1 MRSLGPRTNL
11 KKTYPRC
18 HYNSKG
24 KSKKQ
29 FSTEKEAEEYITSHK
44 LEGYTIYLCRICN
57 MYHISHKNKT
67 NNKIN
72 TRHAENKINGNTAEK
87 TDI

>member
-29 FSTEKEAEEYITSHK
+29 FSSVKEAEEYISSHK
-44 LEGYTIYLCRICN
+44 LSGYTIYLCRVCN
-57 MYHISHKNKT
+57 KFHISHKNKQK
-67 NNKIN
+67 NDGERK
-72 TRHAENKINGNTAEK
+72 EP
-87 TDI
+87 

>member
-1 MRSLGPRTNL
+1 MRSVGPRTNL

-29 FSTEKEAEEYITSHK
+29 FSTVKEAEEYIASHK
-44 LEGYTIYLCRICN
+44 LEGYTIYECRVCS
-57 MYHISHKNKT
+57 MYHISHKNKRKDDDESGT
-67 NNKIN
+67 
-72 TRHAENKINGNTAEK
+72 
-87 TDI
+87 

>member
-1 MRSLGPRTNL
+1 MHTVGPRTNL

-29 FSTEKEAEEYITSHK
+29 FSTEKEAEKYIASRK
-44 LEGYTIYLCRICN
+44 LEGYTIYLCRVCN
-57 MYHISHKNKT
+57 MYHISHKNKKKEDDSET
-67 NNKIN
+67 
-72 TRHAENKINGNTAEK
+72 
-87 TDI
+87 

>member
-1 MRSLGPRTNL
+1 MRSLGPRTTL

-29 FSTEKEAEEYITSHK
+29 FETEKEAQDYIAAHK
-44 LEGYTIYLCRICN
+44 LSGYAIYLCRVCN
-57 MYHISHKNKT
+57 KFHISHKNKP
-67 NNKIN
+67 K
-72 TRHAENKINGNTAEK
+72 NGKEECES
-87 TDI
+87 

>member
-29 FSTEKEAEEYITSHK
+29 FETEKEAQYYIAAHK
-44 LEGYTIYLCRICN
+44 LSGYTIYLCPVCN
-57 MYHISHKNKT
+57 KFHISHKNKP
-67 NNKIN
+67 K
-72 TRHAENKINGNTAEK
+72 NGKEK
-87 TDI
+87 CES

>member
-29 FSTEKEAEEYITSHK
+29 FSSVKEAEDYIFSHK
-44 LEGYTIYLCRICN
+44 LKGYTIYKCRVCN
-57 MYHISHKNKT
+57 MYHISHKNK
-67 NNKIN
+67 KQ
-72 TRHAENKINGNTAEK
+72 EGV
-87 TDI
+87 

>member
-1 MRSLGPRTNL
+1 MRSLGPRSNL

-29 FSTEKEAEEYITSHK
+29 FSTEKEAEEYIASHK
-44 LEGYTIYLCRICN
+44 LEGYTIYKCRVCN
-57 MYHISHKNKT
+57 MYHISHKNKQ
-67 NNKIN
+67 K
-72 TRHAENKINGNTAEK
+72 ENEDESGT
-87 TDI
+87 

>member
-1 MRSLGPRTNL
+1 MRSVGPRSNL

-29 FSTEKEAEEYITSHK
+29 FSTEKEAEEYIASHK
-44 LEGYTIYLCRICN
+44 LEGYSIYKCRVCN
-57 MYHISHKNKT
+57 MYHISHKNKQ
-67 NNKIN
+67 K
-72 TRHAENKINGNTAEK
+72 ENEDESGT
-87 TDI
+87 

>member
-1 MRSLGPRTNL
+1 MRSVGPRSNL

-29 FSTEKEAEEYITSHK
+29 FETEADAEEYISSHK
-44 LEGYTIYLCRICN
+44 LKGYTIYKCRVCN
-57 MYHISHKNKT
+57 MYHISHKNKP
-67 NNKIN
+67 ND
-72 TRHAENKINGNTAEK
+72 G
-87 TDI
+87 TDESGT

>member
-1 MRSLGPRTNL
+1 MRSVGPRSNL

-29 FSTEKEAEEYITSHK
+29 FSTEKEAEEYIASHK
-44 LEGYTIYLCRICN
+44 LEGYTIYLCRVCN
-57 MYHISHKNKT
+57 MYHISHKNKQKEDIEHGKDKT
-67 NNKIN
+67 
-72 TRHAENKINGNTAEK
+72 NGNTTQEH
-87 TDI
+87 DS

>member
-1 MRSLGPRTNL
+1 MRSVGPRSNL

-29 FSTEKEAEEYITSHK
+29 ISTEKEAEEYIASHK
-44 LEGYTIYLCRICN
+44 LEGYTIYLCRVCN
-57 MYHISHKNKT
+57 MYHISHKNKKKD
-67 NNKIN
+67 N
-72 TRHAENKINGNTAEK
+72 ADESG
-87 TDI
+87 DL

>member
-1 MRSLGPRTNL
+1 MRSLGPRSNL

-29 FSTEKEAEEYITSHK
+29 FETEADAEEYISFHK
-44 LEGYTIYLCRICN
+44 LKGYTIYKCRVCN
-57 MYHISHKNKT
+57 MYHISHKNKP
-67 NNKIN
+67 NDD
-72 TRHAENKINGNTAEK
+72 
-87 TDI
+87 TDESGI

>member
-1 MRSLGPRTNL
+1 MHSLGPRSNL
-11 KKTYPRC
+11 QKTYPRC

-29 FSTEKEAEEYITSHK
+29 FSTEKEAEEYINSHK
-44 LEGYTIYLCRICN
+44 LQGYTIYQCRVCS

-67 NNKIN
+67 TKDN
-72 TRHAENKINGNTAEK
+72 EE
-87 TDI
+87 

>member
-1 MRSLGPRTNL
+1 MRSVGPRTNL

-29 FSTEKEAEEYITSHK
+29 FSTAKEAEEYIASHK
-44 LEGYTIYLCRICN
+44 LEGYTIYQCRVCN
-57 MYHISHKNKT
+57 MFHISHKNKKKEDDSGT
-67 NNKIN
+67 
-72 TRHAENKINGNTAEK
+72 
-87 TDI
+87 

>member
-1 MRSLGPRTNL
+1 MRSVGPRTNL

-29 FSTEKEAEEYITSHK
+29 FATEKEAEEYIAAHK
-44 LEGYTIYLCRICN
+44 LVGYTIYQCRVCN
-57 MYHISHKNKT
+57 MYHISHKNKPKEDSGT
-67 NNKIN
+67 
-72 TRHAENKINGNTAEK
+72 
-87 TDI
+87 

>member
-1 MRSLGPRTNL
+1 MRSVGPRTNP

-29 FSTEKEAEEYITSHK
+29 FSSVKEAEDYIASHK
-44 LEGYTIYLCRICN
+44 LEGYTIYLCRVCN
-57 MYHISHKNKT
+57 MYHISHKNKQM
-67 NNKIN
+67 
-72 TRHAENKINGNTAEK
+72 ENDPGS
-87 TDI
+87 

>member
-1 MRSLGPRTNL
+1 MRSVGPRSNL

-29 FSTEKEAEEYITSHK
+29 FSTEKEAEEYIASHK
-44 LEGYTIYLCRICN
+44 LEGYTIYLCRVCN
-57 MYHISHKNKT
+57 MYHISHKNKPKKDIEHGKDKT
-67 NNKIN
+67 
-72 TRHAENKINGNTAEK
+72 NGNTAPEH
-87 TDI
+87 DS

>member
-29 FSTEKEAEEYITSHK
+29 FATVKEAEEYIASHK
-44 LEGYTIYLCRICN
+44 LGGYTIYECRVCS
-57 MYHISHKNKT
+57 MYHISHKNKRKNDDESGT
-67 NNKIN
+67 
-72 TRHAENKINGNTAEK
+72 
-87 TDI
+87 

>member
-1 MRSLGPRTNL
+1 MRSVGPRSNL

-44 LEGYTIYLCRICN
+44 LEGYTIYECRVCN
-57 MYHISHKNKT
+57 MYHISHKNKISSKET
-67 NNKIN
+67 TEYGKDKIDRES
-72 TRHAENKINGNTAEK
+72 TPKS
-87 TDI
+87 DS

>member
-1 MRSLGPRTNL
+1 MQSVGARSNL

-44 LEGYTIYLCRICN
+44 LEGYTIYECPVCC
-57 MYHISHKNKT
+57 MYHISHKNK
-67 NNKIN
+67 NKK
-72 TRHAENKINGNTAEK
+72 EDEEEPEVFEK
-87 TDI
+87 NHKRKH

>member
-1 MRSLGPRTNL
+1 MRSLGPRTTL

-29 FSTEKEAEEYITSHK
+29 FETEKEAQDYIAAHK
-44 LEGYTIYLCRICN
+44 LSGYTIYLCRVCN
-57 MYHISHKNKT
+57 KFHISHKNKPK
-67 NNKIN
+67 NSK
-72 TRHAENKINGNTAEK
+72 EECEP
-87 TDI
+87 